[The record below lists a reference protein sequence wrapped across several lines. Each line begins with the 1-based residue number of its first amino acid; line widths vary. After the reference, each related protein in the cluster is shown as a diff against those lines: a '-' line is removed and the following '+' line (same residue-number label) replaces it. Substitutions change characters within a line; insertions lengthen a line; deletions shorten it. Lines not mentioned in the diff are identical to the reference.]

1 MGVGKMQQG
10 FLIVALPR
18 CDIFEVYVKT
28 TISDRCDRDAGSL
41 AASFAR
47 DDAQDKK
54 QLKSKDLTS
63 VNPINSLLA
72 SAGAVIRFGLFAA
85 AVVFGIA
92 GAHAPARAG
101 EITPDGIA
109 ATSTLSMPEVAQ
121 ASQGSGAKPVE
132 DDVND
137 PLEPVN
143 RAIFAFNEVFLDYL
157 LGPLSQVY
165 EELLPAVVREG
176 IRNILNNLAT
186 PVVLANDVLQGEPQ
200 RAMETLGR
208 AVINSTVGMGGLIDV
223 AGELGVKRHSEDFGQ
238 TLGVWGVGEMF
249 YVVLPLLGPS
259 NPRDAVGKLLVDGY
273 FDPLGFYFAN
283 TDRDVEKWT
292 RTAVKGIDEYSNV
305 RSDLE
310 QVKKTSIDYYAAI
323 RSLYRQKRASE
334 ISNGRDLKLPPIPD
348 LGLIEPDIAPPETA
362 TTPAKPELP
371 GEGGGSDQISY
382 RLVHPDQVSNPDSPR
397 D

>member
-1 MGVGKMQQG
+1 
-10 FLIVALPR
+10 
-18 CDIFEVYVKT
+18 
-28 TISDRCDRDAGSL
+28 
-41 AASFAR
+41 
-47 DDAQDKK
+47 
-54 QLKSKDLTS
+54 
-63 VNPINSLLA
+63 VNKIISLLA
-72 SAGAVIRFGLFAA
+72 SARAGVRLVLLAA
-85 AVVFGIA
+85 AVAFGTVGIQ
-92 GAHAPARAG
+92 GATSAS
-101 EITPDGIA
+101 EITAEGIA
-109 ATSTLSMPEVAQ
+109 AAAALSTSEVAQ
-121 ASQGSGAKPVE
+121 ASQGSDAKPIE

-165 EELLPAVVREG
+165 EEVLPAVVREG

-186 PVVLANDVLQGEPQ
+186 PIILANDVLQGEPQ
-200 RAMETLGR
+200 RALETLGR
-208 AVINSTVGMGGLIDV
+208 AVVNSTVGMGGLIDV

-273 FDPLGFYFAN
+273 FDPLGLWFAN

-292 RTAVKGIDEYSNV
+292 RTGVKGIDEYSSV

-323 RSLYRQKRASE
+323 RSLYRQKRATE

-362 TTPAKPELP
+362 TTPAKPDLP

-382 RLVHPDQVSNPDSPR
+382 RLVHPDLISDPDSTR
-397 D
+397 E